1 MSTTTSGIT
10 QDEAEIYDRQ
20 IRLWGLDAQ
29 QRIRNARVLIAGM
42 RALSDE
48 VCKNIA
54 LAGVGS
60 ITLLDHDTIK
70 EEDLGA
76 QFFLS
81 AKDIGKNRAEASAP
95 AIQQLNPRVNVV
107 VDQDDIVNKPDDF
120 FNNFDIVCLFHKEIG
135 ILERVNTLRRK
146 VGKPFYTADA
156 FGWFGYIFCDL
167 VKHTYIEER
176 KSESRGKKSG
186 EEPKVQRTTCVEE
199 YASFE
204 QSLRSDW
211 SAKGK
216 KVKRLS
222 PLSFVIHVLFKF
234 EQDHGRSPT
243 EKDIPQILAQKD
255 KYLEAMGVKDSNLL
269 QDELIKDVVSLLDTE
284 MAPVAAIVGGV
295 LAQEMIKVLSAKELP
310 IQNWFYYSGLDGSG
324 MIHQI

>member
-1 MSTTTSGIT
+1 MSTNTSSGIT

-60 ITLLDHDTIK
+60 ITLLDHEVIK
-70 EEDLGA
+70 EQDLSA

-81 AKDIGKNRAEASAP
+81 EGDIGRNRAEASAN
-95 AIQQLNPRVNVV
+95 AIQLLNPRVNVI
-107 VDQDDIVNKPDDF
+107 VDQDDISSKPDDF
-120 FNNFDIVCLFHKEIG
+120 FTSFDIVCLIHKGAG
-135 ILERVNTLRRK
+135 ILKRVDDIRRN
-146 VGKPFYTADA
+146 VNKPFYAANA

-167 VKHTYIEER
+167 VNHTYIKEQKTEV
-176 KSESRGKKSG
+176 KKSG
-186 EEPKVQRTTCVEE
+186 EEPKIKRTTHVEE
-199 YASFE
+199 YISFE
-204 QSLRSDW
+204 QSLHADW
-211 SAKGK
+211 SSKGK
-216 KVKRLS
+216 KVKRMS
-222 PLSFVIHVLFKF
+222 SLSFVIHVLF
-234 EQDHGRSPT
+234 QYQQ
-243 EKDIPQILAQKD
+243 EKGSLTVNDIPDIIAKKSD
-255 KYLEAMGVKDSNLL
+255 YLEKMGVQDSNLL
-269 QDELIKDVVSLLDTE
+269 NDDLLKDVVSLLDTE
-284 MAPVAAIVGGV
+284 MAPVAAVVGGV
-295 LAQEMIKVLSAKELP
+295 LAQEFIKVLSAKELP